1 MELNINRPLIINDTD
16 NELIL
21 KIIVIIKQDR
31 HKARSIRRIVEFKE
45 RERDL
50 NC

>member
-1 MELNINRPLIINDTD
+1 MVLNINRPLIINDTD
-16 NELIL
+16 NELI
-21 KIIVIIKQDR
+21 IIVIIKQDR
-31 HKARSIRRIVEFKE
+31 HKASSIRRIVEFKE